1 MQFSVMTHDPWSS
14 NLNPGLLY
22 YKSKVWTFQLSRDCG
37 LMSFA
42 DYGASFVVW
51 CLLLVSCQENF
62 VWNTVG
68 LLWIDIHKLLLE

>member
-1 MQFSVMTHDPWSS
+1 
-14 NLNPGLLY
+14 
-22 YKSKVWTFQLSRDCG
+22 
-37 LMSFA
+37 MSFA